1 MDFEPKTAFWKQKLS
16 NLSKIADISIFKF
29 NGQFCSH
36 IIRLVGNCLKHTHKI
51 ADFGRGGGKIDLIP
65 LPQKKMLPPEKKPYF
80 RGGRARLL
88 RVCHRF
94 IPPHSTSNGYFTTFE
109 TSLEADYQKSCFDA
123 IFDAKKFGRFP
134 YQKNKCKKQHEK

>member
-1 MDFEPKTAFWKQKLS
+1 LARRSRKSFGLFWENYIDFAYKKILS
-16 NLSKIADISIFKF
+16 SPNFF
-29 NGQFCSH
+29 
-36 IIRLVGNCLKHTHKI
+36 V
-51 ADFGRGGGKIDLIP
+51 P
-65 LPQKKMLPPEKKPYF
+65 PPPPPQKKMLPPEKKPYF

-123 IFDAKKFGRFP
+123 IFDSKKFGRFP
-134 YQKNKCKKQHEK
+134 YQKNKFKKQHEK